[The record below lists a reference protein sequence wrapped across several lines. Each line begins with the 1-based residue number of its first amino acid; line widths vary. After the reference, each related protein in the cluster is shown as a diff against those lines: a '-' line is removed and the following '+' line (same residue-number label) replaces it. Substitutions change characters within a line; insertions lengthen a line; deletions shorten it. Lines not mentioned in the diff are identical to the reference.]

1 MKGLQEVLSICA
13 KYVPFTETVE
23 DAILQ
28 AQKYNEL
35 TERETLLA
43 LREYRGWAY
52 HPDFPLCTDKNT
64 LQRVLNNWQIRQF
77 VR

>member
-35 TERETLLA
+35 TERETLQA

-52 HPDFPLCTDKNT
+52 HPDFPFCTDKNT
-64 LQRVLNNWQIRQF
+64 LQRVLNNWQIRHF